1 MNISI
6 LYVDNRSFASGK
18 YSIRANTIRCNITIF
33 NARLTAFDAEHYCI
47 LSAEITVVIIC
58 GVTLFIKYAAI
69 DSDSGFIFSD
79 ESILVACS
87 IVEPLMF

>member
-18 YSIRANTIRCNITIF
+18 YRIRANTIRCNITIF

-69 DSDSGFIFSD
+69 DGDSGFVFSD
-79 ESILVACS
+79 ESILIACS
-87 IVEPLMF
+87 IVESLVF